1 MFNRLSALALIVIS
15 AVGCSKQQ
23 PNPVNV
29 TAAEVVQT
37 SAPKVWVDPAVKA
50 VVARDERPTPA
61 KARPLVIPSGTP
73 IAIRTTT
80 TISTKTA
87 RAGQRFA
94 GTLAEPLVVNG
105 QTLARRGAR
114 VNGLVVGANR
124 GGRIK
129 GRAQISV
136 RLTALQLTTRGMV
149 PVKTS
154 VITYSAKGTKKRDGI
169 KVGIVSGVGAAIG
182 AIAGGGKG
190 AAIGAGAG
198 AGAGT
203 GYVLSTRGAAAV
215 IPSESVMRFQLR
227 APVQAGRG

>member
-1 MFNRLSALALIVIS
+1 MFYRLPALVMIVIT
-15 AVGCSKQQ
+15 AIGCNRKQ
-23 PNPVNV
+23 PNPVNA
-29 TAAEVVQT
+29 TAAEVVPA
-37 SAPKVWVDPAVKA
+37 SADAPKVWVDPAVKA
-50 VVARDERPTPA
+50 VVARDEPKVSSA
-61 KARPLVIPSGTP
+61 LVIPSGTP

-105 QTLARRGAR
+105 RTLARRGAR

-136 RLTALQLTTRGMV
+136 RLTSLQLTTRGMV
-149 PVKTS
+149 PVKSS
-154 VITYSAKGTKKRDGI
+154 VITYTAKGTKKRDGL
-169 KVGIVSGVGAAIG
+169 KVGIISGVGAAIG

-190 AAIGAGAG
+190 AAVGAGAG

-227 APVQAGRG
+227 APVQAGRV